1 MAELGVVGAHHHH
14 GWRRLGARPRHG
26 LRGQERRPHG
36 GVARAGRGGSATAG
50 GHVRGHSAEPEGA
63 TGRAQGRAPA
73 HADLACAG
81 AVRSG
86 GSGEEQRRGPPG
98 ACRRSACRV
107 QGRPGATRPTRRRH
121 SPKPRPKRKPG
132 GRTATRLLGLK
143 PVPPG
148 SYRHRRCR
156 RSPSPPRHCR
166 PRSRSLE
173 TAGRGTV
180 RSRTTSRNRRE
191 TTPVALPEGLPRPAR
206 SGRHVGCL
214 GDGRVR
220 QRRLRSPNL

>member
-1 MAELGVVGAHHHH
+1 MVGAHHHH

-36 GVARAGRGGSATAG
+36 GVARAGRGGSTTAG

-73 HADLACAG
+73 HADLACRASALADQARSNAEARQALADAALAG
-81 AVRSG
+81 S
-86 GSGEEQRRGPPG
+86 
-98 ACRRSACRV
+98 RV
-107 QGRPGATRPTRRRH
+107 DQAGTPRPDRPTRRRH

-143 PVPPG
+143 PVPPD

-156 RSPSPPRHCR
+156 RSPSPPRHCK

-180 RSRTTSRNRRE
+180 RSRTTSQNRRE
-191 TTPVALPEGLPRPAR
+191 TTPVALPAGLPRPAR